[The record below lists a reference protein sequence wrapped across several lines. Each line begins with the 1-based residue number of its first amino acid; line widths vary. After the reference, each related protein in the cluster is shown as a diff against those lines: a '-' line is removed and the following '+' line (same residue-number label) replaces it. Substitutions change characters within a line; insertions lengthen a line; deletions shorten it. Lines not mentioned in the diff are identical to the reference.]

1 MSPSLEYSLEI
12 LSAYI
17 KEKITFRNYFGTFA
31 WCMFMTKRSEGVLRG
46 TAVVRVK

>member
-17 KEKITFRNYFGTFA
+17 KERITFGNYFGTFA
-31 WCMFMTKRSEGVLRG
+31 WRMVMTMRSEGILYG
-46 TAVVRVK
+46 TAVKRVK